1 VALLAAAC
9 AVIVVPA
16 GALPQEGRGDPE
28 VEQFKE
34 VDPYTLGERELER
47 RLGYERVGF
56 FPWAAGQTTSDV
68 REMMGGIE
76 ILWVE
81 TEHFRIGSSL
91 KTYDIPGDKA
101 ERALLKKE
109 LARLKKRLGKLRA
122 PRNELDPW
130 LRLHLYAQRMEELY
144 ADFFERFS
152 LSPADF
158 PDGAPYLGYREKF
171 LVLICARKSSFG
183 RYTRIYHGSDQSWSF
198 RTGFTDGA
206 MFTGLSEEALEETSF
221 DLDSAL
227 YCQLAS
233 DMVLN
238 FNDAYRVNYFHSP
251 PWWKYGLAHWY
262 SRRIDPRW
270 TAACGIPA
278 GRNWREKDSEWEARV
293 RNLVKNK
300 FFAST
305 EKLFACADYDA
316 LNTRDHL
323 VAWSRVEFLLE
334 REGADLRGFLDGIN
348 LRKPEG
354 DATTAAAK
362 TIERQ
367 RVALQKSFGLS
378 PAELDEAWATYVKR
392 NYRK

>member
-1 VALLAAAC
+1 MALLAAAC

-28 VEQFKE
+28 VEQFEE
-34 VDPYTLGERELER
+34 VDPYTLGERELEL

-152 LSPADF
+152 LSPSDF

-171 LVLICARKSSFG
+171 LVLI
-183 RYTRIYHGSDQSWSF
+183 
-198 RTGFTDGA
+198 
-206 MFTGLSEEALEETSF
+206 
-221 DLDSAL
+221 
-227 YCQLAS
+227 
-233 DMVLN
+233 
-238 FNDAYRVNYFHSP
+238 
-251 PWWKYGLAHWY
+251 
-262 SRRIDPRW
+262 
-270 TAACGIPA
+270 
-278 GRNWREKDSEWEARV
+278 
-293 RNLVKNK
+293 
-300 FFAST
+300 
-305 EKLFACADYDA
+305 
-316 LNTRDHL
+316 
-323 VAWSRVEFLLE
+323 
-334 REGADLRGFLDGIN
+334 
-348 LRKPEG
+348 
-354 DATTAAAK
+354 
-362 TIERQ
+362 
-367 RVALQKSFGLS
+367 
-378 PAELDEAWATYVKR
+378 
-392 NYRK
+392 